1 MCVRA
6 GQGSTF
12 DFTIFRCTEKSGGPY
27 LFFDMLGAK
36 AWKFQGGDMN
46 DFAMLGSLDAYT
58 VAYTFSHFQNIS
70 TVESVYYEHTK
81 AT

>member
-1 MCVRA
+1 MCAASRA
-6 GQGSTF
+6 GST

-36 AWKFQGGDMN
+36 AWKFHSGDMN
-46 DFAMLGSLDAYT
+46 YFAMLGPLDAYT
-58 VAYTFSHFQNIS
+58 VAYTFSHCQNVS
-70 TVESVYYEHTK
+70 TFESAHYEHTK